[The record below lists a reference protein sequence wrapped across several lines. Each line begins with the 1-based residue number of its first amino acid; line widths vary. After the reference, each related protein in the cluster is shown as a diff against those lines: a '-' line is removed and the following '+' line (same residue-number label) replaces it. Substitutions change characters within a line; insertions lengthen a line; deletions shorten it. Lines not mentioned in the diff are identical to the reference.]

1 MRTDTKELNLKEV
14 LDELD
19 TQISG
24 LIMIREHICRII
36 KWGPLTGTTAAHM
49 KGICKYQAE

>member
-19 TQISG
+19 TQISE
-24 LIMIREHICRII
+24 LIMIREQQH
-36 KWGPLTGTTAAHM
+36 HM